1 MLTIDSPIHGTRI
14 AELLL
19 PVSLR
24 FSLDGK
30 LQRGGWGER
39 CRIKNVYRHVLEYKT
54 AQVNQIANR
63 YFERI
68 CSILD

>member
-1 MLTIDSPIHGTRI
+1 MSPPIARRAFLMLTIDSPIHGTRI

-30 LQRGGWGER
+30 LQRGGWGSDA
-39 CRIKNVYRHVLEYKT
+39 V
-54 AQVNQIANR
+54 
-63 YFERI
+63 
-68 CSILD
+68 